1 MILTNLHL
9 SLSGGASTFVSVS
22 TSLLQALVKASTM
35 KNPRIAIVALDHPL
49 LNKPNKTLYAAEIM
63 QMLKGRGLAWWARYK
78 GIAGKQTTHLFS
90 LNFTNT
96 GQND

>member
-22 TSLLQALVKASTM
+22 TSLLQAIVKASTM
-35 KNPRIAIVALDHPL
+35 KDPRIAIVALDHPL
-49 LNKPNKTLYAAEIM
+49 LNEPNKTLHAAEIM

-78 GIAGKQTTHLFS
+78 GIAGNLTTQLSSVDFA
-90 LNFTNT
+90 NT
-96 GQND
+96 T